1 MEKKESSEEMIE
13 NAAYEFAKKL
23 ASQAVHD
30 PNGKQSRRKSRS
42 YSGYTKEQI
51 EGFLKAPTSNEKS
64 LRDASIYLYQ
74 TNSRYR
80 NLVQYFANIPSWL
93 YIITAVNY
101 NPSKGKPENF
111 KKQYYKACNIL
122 ESMNLQRTMREV
134 TTTAIREGVYFGVIW
149 GGDGSSFIL
158 QKLDADYCQ
167 IINISD
173 GGVFNF
179 AYNMTYV
186 KEADLNGY
194 YPPEFREMYNNYLAT
209 GEQYQPVP
217 SNIGFCLKAD
227 PTVVEYSIPPFASV
241 LPLLFSIKKIED
253 LAATSEELQNYK
265 MLSALVPT
273 DDNGVPTMDYKTVM
287 QYYQHIS
294 NNLADMVGLCVSPF
308 KIEEH
313 DFENSAA
320 TAQIDAVGR
329 ATENFFSS
337 AGTTALV
344 HGLTNSTSSVTKLAL
359 SVDVAYSFG
368 YVQQCASIVNRFLRQ
383 LSGTQKFKITF
394 LPVSIFN
401 RGEMFDYYRNALNY
415 GMGKAEYMACLGVP
429 QHDIANKAY
438 IENEIIAIDKQLT
451 PLKTAATQSAE
462 DNKGGRPAESDDEID
477 SAGEATRNSG
487 ANENRD

>member
-1 MEKKESSEEMIE
+1 MEKENIKSENLEDE
-13 NAAYEFAKKL
+13 AYEFAKKM
-23 ASQAVHD
+23 AAQTVHD

-42 YSGYTKEQI
+42 YSAYTKEQI
-51 EGFLKAPTSNEKS
+51 EGYLKSPTSNEKQ
-64 LRDASIYLYQ
+64 LREASIYMYQ

-93 YIITAVNY
+93 YMITAVNY
-101 NPSKGKPENF
+101 NPNKGKAENF

-122 ESMNLQRTMREV
+122 ESMNLQRTLRDV

-179 AYNMTYV
+179 AYNMTNV
-186 KEADLNGY
+186 KETDLDGY
-194 YPPEFREMYNNYLAT
+194 YPPEFRDMYNQYLLT
-209 GEQYQPVP
+209 GVQYQPVP
-217 SNIGFCLKAD
+217 STIGFCLKAD

-287 QYYQHIS
+287 QYYNHIS
-294 NNLADMVGLCVSPF
+294 NNLAEMVGLCVSPF
-308 KIEEH
+308 KMEEH
-313 DFENSAA
+313 DFQNSAA

-344 HGLTNSTSSVTKLAL
+344 HGISNATSSVTKLAL
-359 SVDVAYSFG
+359 SVDVAYAFG
-368 YVQQCASIVNRFLRQ
+368 YVNQCASIVNRYLRQ
-383 LSGTQKFKITF
+383 LTGTQKFKVTF
-394 LPVSIFN
+394 LPVNIFN
-401 RGEMFDYYRNALNY
+401 RGEMLDYYRNALNY
-415 GMGKAEYMACLGVP
+415 GMGKVEYMACLGVP
-429 QHDIANKAY
+429 QHDIANKSY
-438 IENEIIAIDKQLT
+438 IENDIILFNDTLK
-451 PLKTAATQSAE
+451 PPKTAATLSAE
-462 DNKGGRPAESDDEID
+462 DDAGGRPPESDDEID
-477 SAGEATRNSG
+477 AAGEATRDSD
-487 ANENRD
+487 ANANR